1 MVANWRRNLTGV
13 SRNPGVETQGG
24 WHIWIR
30 FTLYHYVVPIII
42 TNINF
47 GGNMS
52 VLC

>member
-1 MVANWRRNLTGV
+1 MGANWRCNLTGV
-13 SRNPGVETQGG
+13 SRNPEVETQGG
-24 WHIWIR
+24 TSGLDFSFIIIM
-30 FTLYHYVVPIII
+30 VPIII